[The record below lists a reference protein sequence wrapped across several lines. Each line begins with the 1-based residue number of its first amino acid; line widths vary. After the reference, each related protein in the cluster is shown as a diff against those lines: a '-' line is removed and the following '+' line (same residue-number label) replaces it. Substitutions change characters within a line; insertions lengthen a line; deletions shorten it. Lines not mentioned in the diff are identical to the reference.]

1 MVSAWPEPPFAM
13 HAAIIAGA
21 HDGMEALA
29 CATTTTESLFLSI
42 RLASPSETESA
53 IVTLALW
60 IAQSASTFRDAWS
73 GGQGLGNTLVL
84 FLTFRPPGKKGD
96 RCSWLG
102 NGLLYGHTRGMGLG
116 SRESNFFLF
125 HWGPDIKFDIKQ
137 VKNCEALR
145 NPNME
150 LPNLIETMRP
160 G

>member
-84 FLTFRPPGKKGD
+84 FLTFVLPAKKERPLLVAWQRPLLRTAEHLGD
-96 RCSWLG
+96 G
-102 NGLLYGHTRGMGLG
+102 DGIGLG
-116 SRESNFFLF
+116 SRERRITPLASSQC
-125 HWGPDIKFDIKQ
+125 D
-137 VKNCEALR
+137 
-145 NPNME
+145 
-150 LPNLIETMRP
+150 P
-160 G
+160 GHTICDW

>member
-13 HAAIIAGA
+13 HVAIIAGA

-84 FLTFRPPGKKGD
+84 FLTFVLPAKKRD
-96 RCSWLG
+96 RCLWLG
-102 NGLLYGHTRGMGLG
+102 NGLSYAQPSTLGTGMG
-116 SRESNFFLF
+116 
-125 HWGPDIKFDIKQ
+125 
-137 VKNCEALR
+137 
-145 NPNME
+145 
-150 LPNLIETMRP
+150 
-160 G
+160 